1 MTSSTPARE
10 GRSPLARSFAK
21 LSAPCLSPRGFIDQN
36 WRRLGSTD
44 ITLLNEDHPLSDGSG
59 LGELSGRRDS
69 TESFKQ
75 QATHSS
81 ILDDVAART
90 SQATQSSSLNYKTGT
105 WSNTISSLR
114 VGATTMVAKP
124 WSILTLGAALLAIVN
139 ATYLEEHILAIPVV
153 ILVTLG
159 GTMSLLL
166 AFRLNSSYS
175 RWWEA
180 RNLWGKVILGS
191 RQLIIEL
198 VTDSHTADQEALQL
212 QAAGWSIAFAV
223 ALKHHLRFEKIPIP
237 PVRPGGEAHP
247 AQGPFRLL
255 SFKDCAN
262 LAASRHPPLYALT
275 RLRQTVRL
283 YDAGTRDGAGA
294 GREMNL
300 FRVHQ
305 MMSTA
310 LTGCERILRTPCPAG
325 YVGMLRSVLIV
336 WLCFLPFTL
345 VAAMGLFM
353 VPVYSLTVFLVLK
366 ASPSEPSPKG
376 GPSPPAP
383 AARYLRSRELVPCA
397 LRTRQV
403 EQLAVEIENPFGED
417 FNDLPLEIFCLTVES
432 DALRLLAEF
441 DTDGPDGFA

>member
-1 MTSSTPARE
+1 MTSPTKGE
-10 GRSPLARSFAK
+10 GRSPLARSLAK
-21 LSAPCLSPRGFIDQN
+21 LSAPCLSPRGFIDQK
-36 WRRLGSTD
+36 WRRLGSND
-44 ITLLNEDHPLSDGSG
+44 SLNEDHPEDHADSG
-59 LGELSGRRDS
+59 LGELSGRS

-81 ILDDVAART
+81 ILDDVASRT
-90 SQATQSSSLNYKTGT
+90 RQATQSDSLNYETGT
-105 WSNTISSLR
+105 WSNTIQSLR

-124 WSILTLGAALLAIVN
+124 WVILTLGATILAIVN
-139 ATYLEEHILAIPVV
+139 ATYLEKDILAIPAV

-166 AFRLNSSYS
+166 AFRLNSSYG

-180 RNLWGKVILGS
+180 RNLWGQVILGS
-191 RQLIIEL
+191 RQLVMEL

-212 QAAGWSIAFAV
+212 QAAGWAIAFAV
-223 ALKHHLRFEKIPIP
+223 ALKHHLRSEKIPIP

-247 AQGPFRLL
+247 SSGPFRLL
-255 SFKDCAN
+255 NFKDCAN

-275 RLRQTVRL
+275 RLRQTVRA
-283 YDAGTRDGAGA
+283 YDAGSRNGAGA
-294 GREMNL
+294 GREVNL

-345 VAAMGLFM
+345 VEAMGLM
-353 VPVYSLTVFLVLK
+353 MIPVYSLTVFLVLK
-366 ASPSEPSPKG
+366 
-376 GPSPPAP
+376 
-383 AARYLRSRELVPCA
+383 
-397 LRTRQV
+397 V
-403 EQLAVEIENPFGED
+403 EQLAVEIENPFGQD
-417 FNDLPLEIFCLTVES
+417 FNDLPLETFCLTVES